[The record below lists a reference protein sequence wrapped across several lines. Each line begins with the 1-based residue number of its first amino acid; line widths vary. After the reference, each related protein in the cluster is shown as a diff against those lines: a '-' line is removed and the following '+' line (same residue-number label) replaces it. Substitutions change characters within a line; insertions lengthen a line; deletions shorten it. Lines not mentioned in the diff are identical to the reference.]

1 MDLQFP
7 QIQPDAVV
15 GWDAEP
21 EHRKPNPW
29 ALQQIMDTYHLTADQ
44 ILVVDDMKAAVGM
57 ARAGGCP
64 IAFAGWGRTE
74 FPEIY
79 GKMSALCDFSF
90 DTIEKFEK
98 FLFA

>member
-1 MDLQFP
+1 
-7 QIQPDAVV
+7 
-15 GWDAEP
+15 
-21 EHRKPNPW
+21 
-29 ALQQIMDTYHLTADQ
+29 
-44 ILVVDDMKAAVGM
+44 MKAAVGM

-79 GKMSALCDFSF
+79 GEMSALCDFSF
-90 DTIEKFEK
+90 DTVEKFEK